1 MMTMSNQAQASATTA
16 VPAIT
21 VKDIVVS
28 FEQKDVLK
36 GITWEVPTDAITTLI
51 GPNGCGKSTLLKCIT
66 GSVKPISGTIY
77 INGQKA
83 SSYSPRT
90 LAQRM
95 AFLPQSP
102 EVPRDM
108 VVEEL
113 IYCGRFPH
121 QNWWRAIRPVKTVKP
136 LRVL

>member
-77 INGQKA
+77 KCSKGVVLFAAHVGTADGIFAAVAGSTA
-83 SSYSPRT
+83 RYGGGRAYLLWALSSSK
-90 LAQRM
+90 LVAQ
-95 AFLPQSP
+95 
-102 EVPRDM
+102 
-108 VVEEL
+108 
-113 IYCGRFPH
+113 YGR
-121 QNWWRAIRPVKTVKP
+121 
-136 LRVL
+136 

>member
-36 GITWEVPTDAITTLI
+36 GITWEVPTGAITTLI

-95 AFLPQSP
+95 AFCRSRRKYRAIWWWKSLSI
-102 EVPRDM
+102 VGAF
-108 VVEEL
+108 L
-113 IYCGRFPH
+113 IKIGG
-121 QNWWRAIRPVKTVKP
+121 AIRPVKTVKP

>member
-95 AFLPQSP
+95 VIFAAVAGSTA
-102 EVPRDM
+102 R
-108 VVEEL
+108 
-113 IYCGRFPH
+113 YGGGRAYLLWALSSSKLVA
-121 QNWWRAIRPVKTVKP
+121 QYGR
-136 LRVL
+136 